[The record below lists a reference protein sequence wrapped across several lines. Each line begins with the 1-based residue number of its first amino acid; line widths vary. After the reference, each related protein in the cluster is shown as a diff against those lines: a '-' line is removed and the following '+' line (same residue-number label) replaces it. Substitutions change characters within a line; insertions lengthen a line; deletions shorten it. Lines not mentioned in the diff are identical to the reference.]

1 MRPFADCPPT
11 ARARPVVAALHDKAP
26 TGGSFLL
33 VTTPLTESLAAID
46 RGLTVLGRSALISSW
61 RPGQSPARVR
71 DLLARRGMKSVG
83 ELEGAFA
90 WHDGIDFPPD
100 VPADDFHVFPGFYML
115 SLDDAVASY
124 DTYVSERRWNPGGL
138 PLFATGGGDFY
149 VVDLSEFERGSVR
162 HFRIEESEHPVEFA
176 TVSAFFATL
185 AAAFKEGLF
194 FLDSTGYLEMD
205 DPTFGELAARLNPGI
220 SWWTESI

>member
-1 MRPFADCPPT
+1 M
-11 ARARPVVAALHDKAP
+11 
-26 TGGSFLL
+26 
-33 VTTPLTESLAAID
+33 ESLAAID
-46 RGLTVLGRSALISSW
+46 RGLTELGRSVLISSW

-71 DLLARRGMKSVG
+71 DLLAHRGMTAVR
-83 ELEGAFA
+83 ELEDAFA

-115 SLDDAVASY
+115 GLDEAVASY
-124 DTYVSERRWNPGGL
+124 DTYVSDRRWNPGWL
-138 PLFATGGGDFY
+138 PLFANGGGDFY
-149 VVDLSEFERGSVR
+149 VVDLSEVDHGSVR

-185 AAAFKEGLF
+185 AEGFKEGIF
-194 FLDSTGYLEMD
+194 YVDSAGYLEMD
-205 DPTFGELAARLNPGI
+205 DTTFGELAARLNPGI